1 MFSANT
7 TQVADNAAN
16 YIEDVFS
23 TWLYTGNG
31 TVQTI
36 TNNIDLSTKGGMVWM
51 KSRSAATDH
60 AIYDT
65 ARGALFDIASNTTG
79 SQTIQAT
86 GLTAF
91 GTTGFTIG
99 ALASINTSAATY
111 TSWTFRKQPKF
122 FDIVTYTGDGA
133 SQRQIA
139 HSLGSVP
146 GFITIK
152 TTSSASNWW
161 VAHRGNGST
170 MYESSTS
177 WASNGLNLTNALPS
191 STYPGPLGTST
202 YFQPTW
208 NGSQAN
214 VNVNGETYVAY
225 LFAHNAGGFGTAG
238 TDNVISCGSYTG
250 NAATQQITLGY
261 EPQFLLIKQAGSS
274 GNSWL
279 IFDNMRGFSLT
290 AEAVLAPNTSNP
302 EFSLSGLIYPTAT
315 GFFINTAVGSLND
328 TGTYIY
334 IAIRRGPMKT
344 PTVGTSVFA
353 PVLSSTTGAT
363 STSNFPVD
371 MVIAGS
377 RGTQQKG
384 ISDRLRGFAITSSD
398 STPWL
403 VTQTTAAETSP
414 AQPTYYNAIN
424 TSIQTGSYLGGISL
438 ANYLFQ
444 RAPGFFDEV
453 CSSNFIDGTPINHN
467 LGITPELIV
476 VKTRGL
482 AAAWMGAVNEAGN
495 IRNLSINTNSGGW
508 LPSLV
513 YSSYFNATTINPAG
527 IFNGA
532 GGDAKG
538 IGVSVVIYLFATVVG
553 VSKIGSYTG
562 TGALQTVNCSFTT
575 GARFVLIKRT
585 DSTGDWYV
593 WDSARGI
600 SSGNDPYLLLNT
612 TGAEVTSTNYVDTDA
627 TGFKVTAAAPADLN
641 ASGGTYIFLAIA

>member
-7 TQVADNAAN
+7 TQVAANAAN

-79 SQTIQAT
+79 SQTVQAT

-99 ALASINTSAATY
+99 ALAKINTSAATY
-111 TSWTFRKQPKF
+111 VSWTFRKQPKF
-122 FDIVTYTGDGA
+122 FDIVTWTGTGA
-133 SQRQIA
+133 SGAISHS
-139 HSLGSVP
+139 HSLGSEP
-146 GFITIK
+146 GCIIVKAT
-152 TTSSASNWW
+152 
-161 VAHRGNGST
+161 
-170 MYESSTS
+170 STS
-177 WASNGLNLTNALPS
+177 EGAWYTYHRSLGVGKVIVLNSTNASENATSPNAWS
-191 STYPGPLGTST
+191 VDSTQFSINTSQLGMNTSGT
-202 YFQPTW
+202 
-208 NGSQAN
+208 
-214 VNVNGETYVAY
+214 TYVAY
-225 LFAHNAGGFGTAG
+225 LFAHNAAGFGSAG
-238 TDNVISCGSYTG
+238 TDDVISCGSYTG

-261 EPQFLLIKQAGSS
+261 EPQFLLIKQAGIS
-274 GNSWL
+274 GNNWL

-290 AEAVLAPNTSNP
+290 AEAYLQPNTSNA
-302 EFSLSGLIYPTAT
+302 ESSLSGLIYPTAT
-315 GFFINTAVGSLND
+315 GFFINTAIGSLND
-328 TGTYIY
+328 SGTYIY

-353 PVLSSTTGAT
+353 PILSSTTGAT

-377 RGTQQKG
+377 RGTEQKG

-414 AQPTYYNAIN
+414 APPTYYNAIN

-438 ANYLFQ
+438 ANYLFR

-476 VKTRGL
+476 VKTRG
-482 AAAWMGAVNEAGN
+482 AVAAWMGAVNEAGN
-495 IRNLSINTNSGGW
+495 IRNLSINTNSGGY

-538 IGVSVVIYLFATVVG
+538 TGTSVVIYLFATVVG

-600 SSGNDPYLLLNT
+600 SSGNDPYFLLNT